1 MLKSELRI
9 IYKEKRLSL
18 ADNEKYA
25 FDLAISEGIK
35 KFILERQCKKV
46 HVFLP
51 IQKWKEFNSFLLL
64 NDEDLNH
71 VNFYVPVV
79 EDGEM
84 TTVKFNSETL
94 AISEWGIPEPKGDK
108 VSDLS
113 DLDMVIVPL
122 LVCDIKG
129 NRVGFGKGFYDRF
142 FKSIPDSVKKVGV
155 SYFLPIRDYIE
166 VDDWDIALDGVFL
179 PTGYMEF

>member
-1 MLKSELRI
+1 
-9 IYKEKRLSL
+9 
-18 ADNEKYA
+18 
-25 FDLAISEGIK
+25 
-35 KFILERQCKKV
+35 
-46 HVFLP
+46 
-51 IQKWKEFNSFLLL
+51 
-64 NDEDLNH
+64 
-71 VNFYVPVV
+71 
-79 EDGEM
+79 
-84 TTVKFNSETL
+84 
-94 AISEWGIPEPKGDK
+94 
-108 VSDLS
+108 
-113 DLDMVIVPL
+113 MVIVPL